1 MNLIPVAKG
10 DHVNKTIVIDNDCQI
25 RLPEEMRE
33 ALNLHPG
40 DELLVKLEGQNLL
53 LRPKLKGCARRL
65 RGLHK
70 EVWKDIDTTQYVR
83 QERESWD

>member
-1 MNLIPVAKG
+1 MNLIAVAKG

-40 DELLVKLEGQNLL
+40 DELLMQLEGEKLE
-53 LRPKLKGCARRL
+53 
-65 RGLHK
+65 
-70 EVWKDIDTTQYVR
+70 
-83 QERESWD
+83 REGGRILNIKY